1 MSRVRVGH
9 MTGARRWLRQLGVL
23 TVKEL
28 RQLWR
33 DRALFIYIVYI
44 FTGQILI
51 SGGEM
56 ISELHHAQL
65 LVRDGDRSAAAR
77 ELIYRFREPYFQ
89 YIGEA
94 GSPAAALHALDTGRA
109 TVVLE
114 VPPGFEA
121 TLNEAREPAVV
132 QLLVDTSKANLGY
145 LASSYAMRIGAEFG
159 GERAAAR
166 LSERGIDPG
175 TLPAIEN
182 RTRLWHNPELAEA
195 WFSTISDLLSMMTV
209 ACLLLPAA
217 ALVREKE
224 RGTIEQLLVS
234 PLAPFQ
240 IMFAKVLSMTLVT
253 LIGTAV
259 SLFVIMQPL
268 FAVPARGSLVLLFAL
283 TALYAFT
290 VAGLGL
296 AVATFARNIAQV
308 GLLVFLLVMP
318 IIMLSG
324 THTPFESMP
333 GWLQNLMSVSPLR
346 YFIEIVY
353 GILLR
358 GAGLRV
364 LWDSVLAMAAIGAAL
379 FALGLWRFRRQF
391 G

>member
-1 MSRVRVGH
+1 
-9 MTGARRWLRQLGVL
+9 MTAARARRWPAPQRWLRQLSAL
-23 TVKEL
+23 TAKEL
-28 RQLWR
+28 RQVWR

-51 SGGEM
+51 AGGEVM
-56 ISELHHAQL
+56 SELHNAQL

-77 ELIYRFREPYFQ
+77 ELVYRFRSPYFDN
-89 YIGEA
+89 IGEVGA
-94 GSPAAALHALDTGRA
+94 PGEALHALDAGRA

-114 VPPGFEA
+114 IPPRFGA
-121 TLNEAREPAVV
+121 ILNEAREPAVV

-145 LASSYAMRIGAEFG
+145 LASSYAARIGAGFG
-159 GERAAAR
+159 GESAGRN
-166 LSERGIDPG
+166 LSQRGVDPEN
-175 TLPAIEN
+175 LPAIGN
-182 RTRLWHNPELAEA
+182 RPRMWHNPDLTES
-195 WFSTISDLLSMMTV
+195 WFSAISDLLSMMTV
-209 ACLLLPAA
+209 ACILLPAA

-234 PLAPFQ
+234 PLTPFQ
-240 IMFAKVLSMTLVT
+240 IMLAKVLSMTLVT
-253 LIGTAV
+253 LVGTAV
-259 SLFVIMQPL
+259 SVFVIMQPL
-268 FAVPARGSLVLLFAL
+268 FAVPARGSLVLFFAL

-290 VAGLGL
+290 IAGLGL
-296 AVATFARNIAQV
+296 VVATFARNIAQV

-333 GWLQNLMSVSPLR
+333 EWLQRIMSVSPLR
-346 YFIEIVY
+346 YFIEIAY

-364 LWDSVLAMAAIGAAL
+364 LWDSVLVMAAIGAVL